1 MSLPRPPPRRNRVCA
16 RRIFEVRGTR
26 VFETLRNTM
35 KAAGSKGRTRRSAR
49 RARIALP
56 TRQVLAHP
64 HFVPLLT
71 IWGAALLG
79 CAVLAVSS
87 VDIERISRFAGL
99 GALGFSAKF
108 LYAAIAAAIGAFV
121 AFVASSLMQRFFE
134 ESYYARPPA
143 RLTDDRVRPIEPAL
157 ELGSESLDAPIE
169 EMPFSS
175 PKDDVDE
182 EQLEDAALDDAAFEE
197 AWVEAEIS
205 EVIEE
210 EDEAEDQPEAVT
222 LDAMAALEE
231 ESAPVADIEDAH
243 AEHSEVEGP
252 VDPTDRGVDMDALG
266 EILEEETQDFEARK
280 AARDEARRTGRPVET
295 AIAQPLPFKSTLPPN
310 GIAKLRQMPTQD
322 LSLIQ
327 LVERFAAA
335 LHEVQDKTPQDVFG
349 AGAAAGQAER
359 ERALAEALKALDL
372 FTGGRFDSAAG
383 ANNSSPAGQSS
394 DSEASR
400 LSEAERDLRE
410 ALGKLQT
417 LRGAA

>member
-1 MSLPRPPPRRNRVCA
+1 M
-16 RRIFEVRGTR
+16 RGTR

-35 KAAGSKGRTRRSAR
+35 KAGGSKGAARRSSR
-49 RARIALP
+49 GARIALP
-56 TRQVLAHP
+56 TREVLAHP
-64 HFVPLLT
+64 HFVPLVT

-87 VDIERISRFAGL
+87 VDIERVSRFAGL

-175 PKDDVDE
+175 SKDELDE
-182 EQLEDAALDDAAFEE
+182 ELEDAALEDDAFEE

-205 EVIEE
+205 EVVEE
-210 EDEAEDQPEAVT
+210 EDEAEEQPEAVT

-231 ESAPVADIEDAH
+231 ESAPVADIEEAH
-243 AEHSEVEGP
+243 EEHSEVEGP

-266 EILEEETQDFEARK
+266 EILEEETQGFEARK

-295 AIAQPLPFKSTLPPN
+295 AIAQPLPFKSALAPG
-310 GIAKLRQMPTQD
+310 GIAKLRSMPTQD

-335 LHEVQDKTPQDVFG
+335 LHDVQDKTPQDVFG
-349 AGAAAGQAER
+349 AGATASQAER

-372 FTGGRFDSAAG
+372 FTGGRFDSAPA
-383 ANNSSPAGQSS
+383 ADNSSPAGQSS